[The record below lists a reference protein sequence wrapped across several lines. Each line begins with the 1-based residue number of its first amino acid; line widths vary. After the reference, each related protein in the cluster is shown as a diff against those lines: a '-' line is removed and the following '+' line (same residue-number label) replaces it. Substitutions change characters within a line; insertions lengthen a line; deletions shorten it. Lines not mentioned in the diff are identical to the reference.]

1 MVRRVDAHINVTK
14 QGRGQQKL
22 EDQVIKIS
30 HLDYSNYS
38 SLDRHQGYQV
48 TSCMHFLLNSVDLS
62 LSILLENLKRVR
74 VGISLVIL

>member
-38 SLDRHQGYQV
+38 SLDQHQECQA
-48 TSCMHFLLNSVDLS
+48 TSYMHFPLNSVDFS
-62 LSILLENLKRVR
+62 LSILLENLKRAR
-74 VGISLVIL
+74 VSIILQ